1 MNVLAIG
8 AHPDDI
14 DIYAGGTMLR
24 YVERG
29 DTVKFC
35 VVTSGDIG
43 HYKYSREELS
53 AIRREEQLESAKIA
67 GVETKFIGLPERIVD
82 DNPTRDAIINVIRW
96 ANPDVVF
103 THWPDDSSVD
113 HHIIGNIVKQ
123 ALLCLKWKNQQTE
136 YPPIDK
142 LPKVFF
148 WEPNGG
154 FNYQPEQYVDIS
166 AQMEKKRSML
176 ACHKSQVELEQDYMH
191 CIEAMGMYRGLQA
204 GCAYAEGFKAHL
216 SFENPPDYR
225 LLP

>member
-24 YVERG
+24 YAERG

-35 VVTSGDIG
+35 VVTSGNIG
-43 HYKYSREELS
+43 HYDYDRAEL
-53 AIRREEQLESAKIA
+53 AAKRKAEQLNSAAVA
-67 GVETKFIGLPERIVD
+67 GAETLFLGMDERIVD
-82 DNPTRDAIINVIRW
+82 DNPTRDAIVNAIRW
-96 ANPDVVF
+96 ADPDVIF

-113 HHIIGNIVKQ
+113 HHVIGTIVKQ
-123 ALLCLKWKNQQTE
+123 ALLCLKWKNQRTE
-136 YPPIDK
+136 YPPISK

-154 FNYQPEQYVDIS
+154 FHYQPEQYVDITD
-166 AQMEKKRSML
+166 QMERKRAML

-191 CIEAMGMYRGLQA
+191 AIEAMGMYRGLQA
-204 GCAYAEGFKAHL
+204 GYAYAEGFKAHL
-216 SFENPPDYR
+216 SFENPPDYK